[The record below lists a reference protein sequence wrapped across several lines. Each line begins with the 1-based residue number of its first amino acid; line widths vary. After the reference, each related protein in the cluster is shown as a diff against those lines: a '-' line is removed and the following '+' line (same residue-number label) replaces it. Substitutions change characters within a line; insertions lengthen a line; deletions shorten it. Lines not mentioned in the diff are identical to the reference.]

1 MHGRIG
7 KREISK
13 QILDDDSFLYI
24 RYENHI
30 NFIAHICII
39 MSCDNTYTSKELEN
53 IKHSIEIMSKQDQ
66 IEILKLLSKHL
77 CKLNENKSG
86 IFVNMSFL
94 SNEILEQ
101 MKKYIEY
108 TQEKATNLATL
119 EYQKEEFKKS
129 LLNEKEDKD
138 NTIVSYSAIHS

>member
-1 MHGRIG
+1 M
-7 KREISK
+7 
-13 QILDDDSFLYI
+13 
-24 RYENHI
+24 
-30 NFIAHICII
+30 A
-39 MSCDNTYTSKELEN
+39 CDNTYSSEELDA
-53 IKHSIEIMSKQDQ
+53 IKHSIEIMNKQDQ
-66 IEILKLLSKHL
+66 IEILKLLSKYL

-94 SNEILEQ
+94 SNDILDQ

-129 LLNEKEDKD
+129 LLDEKEDKD
-138 NTIVSYSAIHS
+138 NSTVSYSAIHS